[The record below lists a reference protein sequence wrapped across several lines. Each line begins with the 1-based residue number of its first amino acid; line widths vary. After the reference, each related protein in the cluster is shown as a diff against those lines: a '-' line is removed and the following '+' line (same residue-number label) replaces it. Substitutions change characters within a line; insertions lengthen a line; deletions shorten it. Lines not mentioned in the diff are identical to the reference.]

1 MIISV
6 NTKNLSNQNEE
17 GDTILKGLT
26 KLEKYL
32 YLQHGKCFYCREDL
46 ALEDASIE
54 HLNPTSKGGTKTE
67 NNEVACCATVNHTFG
82 DMDLKRKFEFIL
94 KSSTNFKCPKKKQK
108 SKKSIVP
115 KRNKTPTSTT
125 TPANHGMP
133 WTEKEE
139 TQLLSRYSQKL
150 DIEDIANRHKRVTG
164 EVRARLVKL
173 GKIEE
178 EENQA

>member
-94 KSSTNFKCPKKKQK
+94 KSSANFKCPKQTQK